1 MDRSRCLDG
10 SNPIRS
16 RTRNAGGNSMSWGP
30 WRGWNAANACGYP
43 SDVRQGDIV
52 QADLAIRVSRIGST
66 SNPAFVPDHV
76 FRIETAECFLLVPD
90 CTPKTTHIVA
100 ARLRVWN
107 GQPDIELA
115 LAAEEEELLRLLM
128 AAVNEAEAV

>member
-1 MDRSRCLDG
+1 
-10 SNPIRS
+10 
-16 RTRNAGGNSMSWGP
+16 MSWGP

-66 SNPAFVPDHV
+66 SNPAFVAGHV
-76 FRIETAECFLLVPD
+76 FQIETAECFLFVPD

-100 ARLRVWN
+100 PRFRVWN
-107 GQPDIELA
+107 GEPDIELA
-115 LAAEEEELLRLLM
+115 LAVEEEELLRQLIEV
-128 AAVNEAEAV
+128 VNGVEAV